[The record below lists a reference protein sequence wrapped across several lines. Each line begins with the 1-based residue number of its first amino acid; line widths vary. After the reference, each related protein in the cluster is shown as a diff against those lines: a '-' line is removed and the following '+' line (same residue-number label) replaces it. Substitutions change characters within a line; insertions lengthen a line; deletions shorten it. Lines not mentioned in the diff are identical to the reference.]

1 MKVLFW
7 IVTVILVFGFT
18 TAFLNCIT
26 QKLMD
31 RKQRYIDLAT
41 GGVIFVLFIV
51 LVIVFDSVEVI

>member
-7 IVTVILVFGFT
+7 IVTMILVFEFT
-18 TAFLNCIT
+18 TAFLNGIT
-26 QKLMD
+26 NRSD
-31 RKQRYIDLAT
+31 VEHRYIDLVT

>member
-7 IVTVILVFGFT
+7 IVTVILVFDFT
-18 TAFLNCIT
+18 TAFLNGIT
-26 QKLMD
+26 NRAD
-31 RKQRYIDLAT
+31 AEHRYIDLVT

>member
-18 TAFLNCIT
+18 TAFLNGIT
-26 QKLMD
+26 NRAD
-31 RKQRYIDLAT
+31 VGHRYIDLVT